1 MSPKT
6 KSDAAMYNWNSPLPS
21 SLSFSLIPLL
31 SLFPLPYLPDSSP
44 IPPPSLPLWFLSSP
58 WKPRCC
64 WNLFTNL
71 LIIMQTVLAIVCQ
84 PSCYIAASCHLYL
97 QSFIGAVYTT
107 TFDIAVWTRADRISV
122 WIESRT
128 FCVNYIQDHEV
139 LSSFSNTVTFR
150 GCHLDE
156 GLPTWNCHHFRDGTF
171 KQINYLL

>member
-1 MSPKT
+1 MTLYVSLGDLESWPSHYQTTRYPVLKILQNLFLTTATACMVMSPKT

-107 TFDIAVWTRADRISV
+107 TLILLFGLEQIAFLSELNLEHSV
-122 WIESRT
+122 
-128 FCVNYIQDHEV
+128 
-139 LSSFSNTVTFR
+139 
-150 GCHLDE
+150 
-156 GLPTWNCHHFRDGTF
+156 
-171 KQINYLL
+171 

>member
-1 MSPKT
+1 MTQICKPGWSWKLTFSLPNYSLSSTEDIT
-6 KSDAAMYNWNSPLPS
+6 KSFFNYSNSLHGDVTQDKIWHSYVQLEPPPSFFPLILSDS
-21 SLSFSLIPLL
+21 SPIS
-31 SLFPLPYLPDSSP
+31 FPLPYLPDSSP

-107 TFDIAVWTRADRISV
+107 TLILLFGLEQIAFLSELNLEHSV
-122 WIESRT
+122 
-128 FCVNYIQDHEV
+128 
-139 LSSFSNTVTFR
+139 
-150 GCHLDE
+150 
-156 GLPTWNCHHFRDGTF
+156 
-171 KQINYLL
+171 

>member
-64 WNLFTNL
+64 WNLFT
-71 LIIMQTVLAIVCQ
+71 Q
-84 PSCYIAASCHLYL
+84 PSHYHANCTCNCVPTILLYSCIV
-97 QSFIGAVYTT
+97 SFILTIIYRSCLYYY
-107 TFDIAVWTRADRISV
+107 FDIAVWTRADRISV

>member
-1 MSPKT
+1 MQLYDTNNWLFKSLGGLESWPSHYQTTRYPVLKIFQNLYLTTATAFMVMSPKT
-6 KSDAAMYNWNSPLPS
+6 KSDAAMYNWNSPPS
-21 SLSFSLIPLL
+21 FFPLFLSYLS
-31 SLFPLPYLPDSSP
+31 SLFPTFLIPFP

-107 TFDIAVWTRADRISV
+107 TLILLFGLEQITFLSELNLEHSV
-122 WIESRT
+122 
-128 FCVNYIQDHEV
+128 
-139 LSSFSNTVTFR
+139 
-150 GCHLDE
+150 
-156 GLPTWNCHHFRDGTF
+156 
-171 KQINYLL
+171 